1 MEWER
6 IRLNHSKFCVCT
18 AIHYGT
24 SNRAAPKGEKRIK
37 TIARACF
44 TIPGL
49 DPWKKSFRKNVVF
62 FSSLAKPHHACS

>member
-24 SNRAAPKGEKRIK
+24 SKRAAPKGEKRIK
-37 TIARACF
+37 TITRACF

-49 DPWKKSFRKNVVF
+49 DPWEEEF
-62 FSSLAKPHHACS
+62 C